1 MKSVCFCGE
10 VHLPLNLKWYWPA
23 YEYTKPSIDKYFD
36 LPQVYSSFDK
46 IGYDVIRTNEV
57 IKESIEN
64 GGKYSFNISGTFID
78 ICKKWNFDVI
88 KSFKE
93 LSNTEKVE
101 FTSSSYYHSLSSLYN
116 DSFEFR
122 DQIKKHRNEINN
134 LFEQNPQTFIDSE
147 LILTTHTGSIL
158 QDQGFECIISEGS
171 SNLLDG
177 TDPVYVYN
185 NQLPI
190 LLRHINLSED
200 IETRFSDRSW
210 TGYPL
215 IPDKFAS
222 WINNMEG
229 DVVVIYFNYDTLARH
244 HENGSNIFQFLKELP
259 ESLKKYDIKMETPS
273 EAVKKHQKVKLDN
286 LNIESTARFGM
297 DSLTGN
303 HMQNLYLCELMGINK
318 DLQKIKESPD
328 YNFLKQI
335 YGYLQQSDI
344 FLDMNYNNLP
354 LAYERGVNNFSII
367 SDFRRAVI
375 EEAGQIKKMEA
386 GQ

>member
-36 LPQVYSSFDK
+36 LPQVYSTFEK
-46 IGYDVIRTNEV
+46 ISNDIIRTNEV
-57 IKESIEN
+57 LKESIKS
-64 GGKYSFNISGTFID
+64 GGNYSFNISGTFID

-88 KSFKE
+88 ESFKE

-134 LFEQNPQTFIDSE
+134 LFEQNPQTFVDSE
-147 LILTTHTGSIL
+147 LLLTNHTGSIL
-158 QDQGFECIISEGS
+158 KEQGFECMISEGS

-177 TDPVYVYN
+177 TDPVHVYT

-215 IPDKFAS
+215 IADKFAS

-244 HENGSNIFQFLKELP
+244 HKNESNIFQFLKELP
-259 ESLKKYDIKMETPS
+259 ESLKKYDIKMEKPS
-273 EAVKKHQKVKLDN
+273 EAVKKHQQVKLDN
-286 LNIESTARFGM
+286 LNIESTARYGM

-303 HMQNLYLCELMGINK
+303 HMQNLYLCELMRINK
-318 DLQKIKESPD
+318 DLQKIKDSPD

-344 FLDMNYNNLP
+344 FLDMNYNSLP

-375 EEAGQIKKMEA
+375 EAAGQIKKMEA
-386 GQ
+386 RQ